1 MPTVTDSELDQLRSF
16 MTVQLPAYLSDLERL
31 VNIEC
36 GTYNKAGVDEVGRW
50 FAAQMTGM
58 GADVTIDHNEDLGDT
73 VVSVLEGAGGGDHA
87 LLIGHLDTVFD
98 DGTVAERPFSTA
110 DGRAYGPGV
119 NDMKAGLLCGLYA
132 LRALQSM
139 GPLPF
144 ARVTYLAN
152 PDEEIGS
159 PASTPVIR
167 ETAESVDVCF
177 VLESA
182 RSNGDIVSARKGIA
196 DFIIRTEGRAAHAGL
211 EPEKGRSAILELA
224 HKTLAL
230 TALNSRWPDVTVNV
244 GTVRGG
250 TRPNVIAEHCEI
262 EVDLR
267 APTRADMEAAEAEIM
282 AIGMSNTVPDVI
294 TTVTRRHRWWPM
306 EKGPATTALAL
317 GAESLAARLG
327 FELHD
332 ASTGGAS
339 DANTT
344 SGMGVPTL
352 DGLGPVGGAD
362 HAPGEYTEIDSIV
375 PRTVLLAALML
386 TAAREGPRRA

>member
-1 MPTVTDSELDQLRSF
+1 MPTVTDSELDHLRTF
-16 MTVQLPAYLSDLERL
+16 MTAQLPAYLADLERL
-31 VNIEC
+31 VNIDC

-50 FAAQMTGM
+50 FAAQMTAI
-58 GADVTIDHNEDLGDT
+58 GADVSVDHNADLGDT
-73 VVSVLEGAGGGDHA
+73 IVSVLEGEGGGDHA

-98 DGTVAERPFSTA
+98 DGTAVERPFSTA

-119 NDMKAGLLCGLYA
+119 NDMKAGLLTGLYA
-132 LRALQSM
+132 LRALQSI

-144 ARVTYLAN
+144 AKVTYLAN

-159 PASTPVIR
+159 PVSTPVIR
-167 ETAESVDVCF
+167 ETAEGVDVCF

-196 DFIIRTEGRAAHAGL
+196 DFIVRTEGRAAHAGV

-230 TALNSRWPDVTVNV
+230 TALNGRWPGVTVNV

-250 TRPNVIAEHCEI
+250 SRPNVIAEHCEI

-267 APTRADMEAAEAEIM
+267 APTRSDMEAAEAEIM
-282 AIGMSNTVPDVI
+282 AIGMSNTVPDVV
-294 TTVTRRHRWWPM
+294 TTVTRRHLWWPM
-306 EKGPATTALAL
+306 EKGNATTALAL
-317 GAESLAARLG
+317 SAESLGARLG

-352 DGLGPVGGAD
+352 DGLGPVGGDD
-362 HAPGEYTEIDSIV
+362 HAPGEYTEIDSIG

-386 TAAREGPRRA
+386 AAGREGPRRA